1 MSELPSGLLLF
12 DTGIYIRYFRSDKY
26 DWIVEDGQ
34 AFRRSI
40 LSAVVASEL
49 YAGTRSR
56 EDKRALDRLCG
67 AHNALGHYSVPTGS
81 TWIESGLVLSR
92 ARGRSGYMDFAHHFR
107 DVLIALEASQA
118 GATLVTENE
127 KDFERWK
134 ALLARSRKRLKIF
147 KPSS

>member
-1 MSELPSGLLLF
+1 MSKLPAGLLLL
-12 DTGIYIRYFRSDKY
+12 DTGIYIRYFRGENY
-26 DWIVEDGQ
+26 DGLVEDGQ
-34 AFRRSI
+34 VFRRSI

-49 YAGTRSR
+49 YAGTRSQ

-67 AHNALGHYSVPTGS
+67 AHNALGHYSAPAAA
-81 TWIESGLVLSR
+81 TWIEGGIVLSR
-92 ARGRSGYMDFAHHFR
+92 ALGRSGHMDFAHHFR